1 MIDKKKLLDEVV
13 RREKRRKI
21 RNFLVLA
28 SVVIVFGILFS
39 YSVVKNYDR
48 PKFSKEVSAMV
59 ESIDSTNNG
68 KIISIRLPSEKIVS
82 LAINHSKDIS
92 ENQTVLVLQEELESG
107 KMRYSLVDS
116 AKK

>member
-1 MIDKKKLLDEVV
+1 MIDKNKLLDEVV

-21 RNFLVLA
+21 RFFLALTAFVL
-28 SVVIVFGILFS
+28 VFGTLFS

-59 ESIDSTNNG
+59 ESVESTNEG

-82 LAINHSKDIS
+82 LTINTSKEIS
-92 ENQTVLVLQEELESG
+92 ENQSVLVLQEELESG
-107 KMRYSLVDS
+107 KMRYSLIDK